1 MTGYRITIALWNNRR
16 VNAFTGGYFKTKE
29 DAEKYCDWLGC
40 GCEPK
45 IITVEKEKIV
55 SWYEFDENSMAGLRI
70 AK

>member
-1 MTGYRITIALWNNRR
+1 MTGYRITINWNGRR

-29 DAEKYCDWLGC
+29 DAEKYCGWV

-45 IITVEKEKIV
+45 IVTVEKKKIV
-55 SWYEFDENSMAGLRI
+55 SWYEFDENSMAGFRI